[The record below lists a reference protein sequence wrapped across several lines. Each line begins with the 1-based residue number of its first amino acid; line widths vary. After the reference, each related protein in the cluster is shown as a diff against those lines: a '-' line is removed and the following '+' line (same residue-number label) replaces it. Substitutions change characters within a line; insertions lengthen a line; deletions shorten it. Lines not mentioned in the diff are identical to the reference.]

1 MMETGLYLVATPIGN
16 LEDITIRA
24 INILKNSNLILCENT
39 NNSKKLLS
47 KYQINA
53 RLDKYTDHDFDR
65 KREEIKKLIL
75 AGKTVSLISDS
86 GSPLIS
92 DPGCQLINYLIMND
106 IKIISIP
113 GPSALISGIQLS
125 GFLNSKGF
133 VFLGFLPK
141 KTEQKINKLK
151 DQLNNNLIVYTTKQQ
166 IKKDIEAI
174 SQISKHYEV
183 IVLREL
189 TKIHEQRITIN
200 SENLKDFDLDNLKGE
215 LVLAINASPK
225 ENTDGPIDKEEILY
239 KVKELGV
246 KKAYQVLKTKYKIS
260 RNEFYKLAMEL
271 KID

>member
-1 MMETGLYLVATPIGN
+1 MMKIGLYLVATPIGN

-39 NNSKKLLS
+39 NNSKKLLTRYDIS
-47 KYQINA
+47 TK
-53 RLDKYTDHDFDR
+53 LDKYTDHDFDR
-65 KREEIKKLIL
+65 KKKQIKELIL
-75 AGKTVSLISDS
+75 AGKTISLISDS

-92 DPGCQLINYLIMND
+92 DPGCQLINYLIANN
-106 IKIISIP
+106 IKINSIP

-141 KTEQKINKLK
+141 KKEQKINKLK
-151 DQLNNNLIVYTTKQQ
+151 DQLHNNLIIYSTKQQ

-174 SQISKHYEV
+174 SEISENFDI
-183 IVLREL
+183 IVLKEL

-200 SENLKDFDLDNLKGE
+200 QNSLKDFNLDSLKGE
-215 LVLAINASPK
+215 LVLAISASPK
-225 ENTDGPIDKEEILY
+225 ENIEGQIDKKEILY
-239 KVKELGV
+239 NVNELGI

-260 RNEFYKLAMEL
+260 RNEFYKLVMEL
-271 KID
+271 KNE